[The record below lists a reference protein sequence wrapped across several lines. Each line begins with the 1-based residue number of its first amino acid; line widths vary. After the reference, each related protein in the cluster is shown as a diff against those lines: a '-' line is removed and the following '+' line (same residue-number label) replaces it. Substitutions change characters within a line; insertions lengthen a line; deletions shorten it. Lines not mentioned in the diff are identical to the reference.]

1 MKKALLLLVIISVI
15 SCKDKSKNTA
25 KFRVGTFEIPAEKGF
40 EKTTIIRKDS
50 IQIETYQNKTDTLI
64 IKWKDD
70 FNYSLLIK
78 NPKTAI
84 DEDTIFVK
92 ITSVKNNSYEYESV
106 IGNSNYVQKEKMIK
120 VSR

>member
-1 MKKALLLLVIISVI
+1 MKKILLLLVITSII
-15 SCKDKSKNTA
+15 SCKKEPNNTDR
-25 KFRVGTFEIPAEKGF
+25 FRIGTFEILAEKGF

-50 IQIETYQNKTDTLI
+50 IQIETYQNKTDTLF

-70 FNYSLLIK
+70 FNYLLLMK

-92 ITSVKNNSYEYESV
+92 ITSIKNNSYEFESV
-106 IGNSNYVQKEKMIK
+106 IGNSNYIEKEKIIK
-120 VSR
+120 ISK